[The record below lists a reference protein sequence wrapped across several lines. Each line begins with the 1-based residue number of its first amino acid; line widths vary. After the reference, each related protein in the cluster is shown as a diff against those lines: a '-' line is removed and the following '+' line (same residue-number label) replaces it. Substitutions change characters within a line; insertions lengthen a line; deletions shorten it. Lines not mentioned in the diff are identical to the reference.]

1 MQQHTATD
9 TFNDQQ
15 LFFQILV
22 LERQLYCWVG
32 TAQARMSTLTLAMP
46 TPLVRWTTRRM
57 GVHFWAGDILLA
69 NLCTACST

>member
-32 TAQARMSTLTLAMP
+32 TAQGRMSTLTLAMP
-46 TPLVRWTTRRM
+46 TPRVRW
-57 GVHFWAGDILLA
+57 
-69 NLCTACST
+69 CSEGRGLRFALGRWEAA